1 MSVWLKSPENIW
13 TMTCLPCW
21 LSFCTD
27 FPMEKYDQ
35 KLPHLTWD
43 KRPTANKEL
52 EQPKSELVH
61 NVLQTSDGR
70 RQYQKFE
77 LLSIFSGVCDNQ
89 PQEQWD
95 NQPQPT
101 SWQTFYL
108 KANSNQSLWHFNN
121 CLIFKWP
128 ITFKLFI
135 QKQHQQ

>member
-1 MSVWLKSPENIW
+1 MIKITREYLDYDMFAML
-13 TMTCLPCW
+13 TG

-89 PQEQWD
+89 PQEQ
-95 NQPQPT
+95 
-101 SWQTFYL
+101 
-108 KANSNQSLWHFNN
+108 
-121 CLIFKWP
+121 
-128 ITFKLFI
+128 
-135 QKQHQQ
+135 